1 MILLNDKIFIHI
13 PKTSGTNFRTNV
25 IETYSPNDYSNYS
38 LDYKQF
44 GNLNSN
50 QIDRIKQISTETVDD
65 ILEYKHILPY
75 VCIPKSEISR
85 VYHYFI
91 KHLPLNVWEKYSI
104 YKNQSVFTIVRN
116 PYTKFVSHYENT
128 IENLKLFFNFEKP
141 TLKQFINS
149 GNINSIV
156 SKLGHVYYQ
165 LNQVDYLTNLSGN
178 IVCDKFYK
186 METDQENI
194 SIDFNL
200 PNLNKS
206 KINQRE
212 YNQDY
217 SNLYDDELINWVQ
230 ETYKR
235 DFEYFSYDIN
245 PFWK

>member
-1 MILLNDKIFIHI
+1 MILLDDKIFIHI
-13 PKTSGTNFRTNV
+13 PKTSGTNFRNNV
-25 IETYSPNDYSNYS
+25 INTYSSNDYSNYS
-38 LDYKQF
+38 FGDNQF

-50 QIDRIKQISTETVDD
+50 EIDRVKQISTETIDD
-65 ILEYKHILPY
+65 ISIKHKEEYI
-75 VCIPKSEISR
+75 CIPKSEISK
-85 VYHYFI
+85 VYYYHI

-116 PYTKFVSHYENT
+116 PYTKFISHYENT
-128 IENLKLFFNFEKP
+128 IDNLKLFFNFDKP
-141 TLKQFINS
+141 TLKKFIYS
-149 GNINSIV
+149 ENINSIV
-156 SKLGHVYYQ
+156 SKIGGEDYK
-165 LNQVDYLTNLSGN
+165 LNQVDYLTNTSGD

-194 SIDFNL
+194 SIDFDL
-200 PNLNKS
+200 PNLNKL
-206 KINQRE
+206 KINQKN
-212 YNQDY
+212 YNRDY